1 MSSKVIKSSNNLSAR
16 EILKTTSRVDATP
29 LKEVETG
36 CKIPFY
42 GFVEQEIINDNTGE
56 VFNSIIVISEPDD
69 ETGERK
75 LYATRSESFTKALYE
90 ILDVLDEMGDTDP
103 FDIRIA
109 KMKSNA
115 GREFI
120 TCSLA

>member
-1 MSSKVIKSSNNLSAR
+1 MSAKVIKSSENLTAR

-36 CKIPFY
+36 FKFPFY
-42 GFVEQEIINDNTGE
+42 GYVEQEIVNDNTGE
-56 VFNSIIVISEPDD
+56 VFNSIIVISEPD

-90 ILDVLDEMGDTDP
+90 ILDVLAEMGDTEP
-103 FDIRIA
+103 FELRIA
-109 KMKSNA
+109 KMKSKA

>member
-1 MSSKVIKSSNNLSAR
+1 MSASVIKSSNNLTAR

-29 LKEVETG
+29 LKEVDTG
-36 CKIPFY
+36 FKFPFY
-42 GFVEQEIINDNTGE
+42 GFVEQEITNDNTGE
-56 VFNSIIVISEPDD
+56 VFNSIIVISEPD
-69 ETGERK
+69 ESGERK

-90 ILDVLDEMGDTDP
+90 ILDVLEEMGDIDP
-103 FDIRIA
+103 FELRVT
-109 KMKSNA
+109 KMKSKA

>member
-1 MSSKVIKSSNNLSAR
+1 MSAKVIKASENLSAR

-29 LKEVETG
+29 LKEVDSG
-36 CKIPFY
+36 IKIPFC
-42 GFVEQEIINDNTGE
+42 GFVEQEIVNDNTGE
-56 VFNSIIVISEPDD
+56 TFNSIIVISEPD
-69 ETGERK
+69 ESGERK

-90 ILDVLDEMGDTDP
+90 ILDVLAEMGDNEP
-103 FDIRIA
+103 FELRIA
-109 KMKSNA
+109 KMKSKA

>member
-1 MSSKVIKSSNNLSAR
+1 MSAKVIKSSENLSAR

-36 CKIPFY
+36 FKFPFY
-42 GFVEQEIINDNTGE
+42 GYVEQEIVNDNTGE
-56 VFNSIIVISEPDD
+56 VFNSVIVISEPD

-90 ILDVLDEMGDTDP
+90 ILDVLAEMGDTDP
-103 FDIRIA
+103 FELRIA
-109 KMKSNA
+109 KMKSKA

>member
-1 MSSKVIKSSNNLSAR
+1 MSAKVIRSSENLTAR

-36 CKIPFY
+36 FKIPFY
-42 GFVEQEIINDNTGE
+42 GYVEQKIVNDNTGE
-56 VFNSIIVISEPDD
+56 VFNSIIVISEPD

-90 ILDVLDEMGDTDP
+90 ILDVLADMGDTEP
-103 FDIRIA
+103 FELRIA
-109 KMKSNA
+109 KMKSKA